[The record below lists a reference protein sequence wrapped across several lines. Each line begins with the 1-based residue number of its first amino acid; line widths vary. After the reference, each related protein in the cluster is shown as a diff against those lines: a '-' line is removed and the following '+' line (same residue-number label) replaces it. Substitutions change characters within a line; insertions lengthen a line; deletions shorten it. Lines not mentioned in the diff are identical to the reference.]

1 MYIGAGTFSVLFPK
15 RHYPW
20 GVSREDRDWDLV
32 ITGSFKPMVFPVEKR
47 VLMVNDVIIEI
58 NAHGLRDGKILRAIN
73 EYSEYCGLGIRI
85 EEGDGVWWIYG
96 PRGDKRHLFRD
107 GMALMR

>member
-1 MYIGAGTFSVLFPK
+1 MLGPGSSASQSQLIGIVFSACSCYISLSDTGCTGSRPHPVSLLRYYNHFRSDVFRGDDLYIGAGTFSVLFPK

-47 VLMVNDVIIEI
+47 VLM
-58 NAHGLRDGKILRAIN
+58 
-73 EYSEYCGLGIRI
+73 
-85 EEGDGVWWIYG
+85 
-96 PRGDKRHLFRD
+96 
-107 GMALMR
+107 